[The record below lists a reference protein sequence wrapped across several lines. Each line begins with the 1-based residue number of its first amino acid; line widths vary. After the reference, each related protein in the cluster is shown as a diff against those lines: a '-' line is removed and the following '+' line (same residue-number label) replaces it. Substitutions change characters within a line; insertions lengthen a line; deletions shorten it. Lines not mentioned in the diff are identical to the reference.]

1 MKRVATMAAFLLLV
15 AVVAMGDDGAK
26 AAGSYPLTVTDDLGR
41 MVTLAARPER
51 VVSLAPSN
59 TEILFAVGAGGQ
71 VVGVTTYCNYPK
83 EAVGRATIGGFSA
96 KSISVEKIVSLR
108 PDVVF
113 AYGKQQQQVI
123 EALERAGIKV
133 VVLSPRSVGDVYTEI
148 RLAGMLTAHQ
158 AEAAAVV
165 ERMRGRIE
173 AVAARVATVPQ
184 DRRVAVFWEVFD
196 APLMTAGPGT
206 LTGQML
212 VLAGGLNVFADLS
225 ADYPQVST
233 EELVA
238 RDPAAIMGPDSHGDK
253 LTAEQIAA
261 RPGWGGMDAVKK
273 RRVYLINGDI
283 ASRGGPRI
291 ADAVE
296 AMARAL
302 YPDLFR

>member
-1 MKRVATMAAFLLLV
+1 
-15 AVVAMGDDGAK
+15 
-26 AAGSYPLTVTDDLGR
+26 
-41 MVTLAARPER
+41 
-51 VVSLAPSN
+51 
-59 TEILFAVGAGGQ
+59 
-71 VVGVTTYCNYPK
+71 
-83 EAVGRATIGGFSA
+83 
-96 KSISVEKIVSLR
+96 
-108 PDVVF
+108 
-113 AYGKQQQQVI
+113 
-123 EALERAGIKV
+123 
-133 VVLSPRSVGDVYTEI
+133 
-148 RLAGMLTAHQ
+148 
-158 AEAAAVV
+158 
-165 ERMRGRIE
+165 
-173 AVAARVATVPQ
+173 VAARVAPVPQ
-184 DRRVAVFWEVFD
+184 ARRVAVFWEVFD